1 MKDMIDAEIQA
12 KGLSAPRVT
21 MQDLENEIASEH
33 YFTAGEGIAGHSIR
47 RTSIEPSP
55 LTLELLTFCVLVLKN
70 GFSVTGQS
78 ACVSPENF
86 DEGIGRKIAREKA
99 IDQLW
104 PLLGFRLADQLS
116 RPKPV
121 PALVEEM
128 VAVPADGYAGRPVEL
143 GDQVRF
149 FERVNTTE
157 SVPMVAFVS
166 AVLADNRVGLSV
178 IAPNGT
184 LHARESVVLLRH
196 GETPASDLA
205 YYARQH

>member
-12 KGLSAPRVT
+12 KGLTAPRVT

-33 YFTAGEGIAGHSIR
+33 YFTAGEGIAGHCIR
-47 RTSIEPSP
+47 RQSVEQSP

-78 ACVSPENF
+78 ACVSLENF

-116 RPKPV
+116 RPQPV

-128 VAVPADGYAGRPVEL
+128 VATDGYAGRPVEL

-149 FERVNTTE
+149 FERVNTLE
-157 SVPMVAFVS
+157 SSPMVATVS
-166 AVLADNRVGLSV
+166 AVLPDNRVSLSV

-196 GETPASDLA
+196 NEVPAPDLA
-205 YYARQH
+205 YYARPR

>member
-1 MKDMIDAEIQA
+1 MKDMIEQELQA
-12 KGLSAPRVT
+12 KGLIAPRVT
-21 MQDLENEIASEH
+21 IQDIENEIASEH
-33 YFTAGEGIAGHSIR
+33 YFTAGEGIAGHCVR
-47 RTSIEPSP
+47 RQSVEQSP

-116 RPKPV
+116 RPQPV

-128 VAVPADGYAGRPVEL
+128 VAVSADGYAGRPVEL

-149 FERVNTTE
+149 FERVNTLE
-157 SVPMVAFVS
+157 SSPMVATVS
-166 AVLADNRVGLSV
+166 AVLPDNRVSLSV

-184 LHARESVVLLRH
+184 LHARESVVLLGH
-196 GETPASDLA
+196 NEVPAPDLA
-205 YYARQH
+205 YYARPR